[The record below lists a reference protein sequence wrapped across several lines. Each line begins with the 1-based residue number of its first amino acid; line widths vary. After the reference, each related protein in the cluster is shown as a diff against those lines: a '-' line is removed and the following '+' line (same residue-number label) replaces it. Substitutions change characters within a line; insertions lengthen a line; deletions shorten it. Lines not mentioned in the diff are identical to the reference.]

1 MAIKTIAT
9 NRKAYHDYYIED
21 TLEAGIELV
30 GSEVKSIRQGAVN
43 LRDSFA
49 LLRGGQVFLIG
60 MHISTYDKGSFFNP
74 EPKRERRL
82 LLKKAEI
89 LKLEAKVH
97 QKGYTLVPTKIYFK
111 GSLVKIELGVARGK
125 ELHDKRRAI
134 REKEQKREIER
145 TLKEY
150 K

>member
-1 MAIKTIAT
+1 MTTKIIAI

-21 TLEAGIELV
+21 TLETGIELV

-43 LRDSFA
+43 LKDSFG
-49 LLRGGQVFLIG
+49 LVRGGQVFIIG
-60 MHISTYDKGSFFNP
+60 MHISTYDKGSHFNP
-74 EPKRERRL
+74 EPKRDRRL
-82 LLKKAEI
+82 LANKSEI
-89 LKLEAKVH
+89 LKLKAKIE
-97 QKGYTLVPTKIYFK
+97 QKGYTLIPTKIYFK

-125 ELHDKRRAI
+125 QLHDKRRAI
-134 REKEQKREIER
+134 KEKEQKREIER

>member
-1 MAIKTIAT
+1 MTTKIIAI

-21 TLEAGIELV
+21 TLETGIELV

-43 LRDSFA
+43 LKDSFG
-49 LLRGGQVFLIG
+49 LVRGGQVFIIG
-60 MHISTYDKGSFFNP
+60 MHISAYDKGSHFNP
-74 EPKRERRL
+74 EPKRDRRL
-82 LLKKAEI
+82 LANKSEI
-89 LKLEAKVH
+89 LKLKAKIE
-97 QKGYTLVPTKIYFK
+97 QKGYTLIPTKIYFK

-125 ELHDKRRAI
+125 QLHDKRRAI
-134 REKEQKREIER
+134 KEKEQKREIER